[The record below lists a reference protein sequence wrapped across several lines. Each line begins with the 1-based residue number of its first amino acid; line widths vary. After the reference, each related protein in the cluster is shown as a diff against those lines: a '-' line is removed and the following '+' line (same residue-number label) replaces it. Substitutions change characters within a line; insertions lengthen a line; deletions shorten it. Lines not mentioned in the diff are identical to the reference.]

1 MKKQA
6 LHGRKRL
13 VMNGIA
19 SLLDASAYTQ
29 VVSIWQELETE
40 CGLTGIKIT
49 PLAHFSWQVAEK
61 FDLDKTAEILERI
74 ARKSKPFPASASGL
88 RIFSGQVPVLYIPVV
103 KDENLLRF
111 HANLWEET
119 RLVVEGSNRH
129 YLPQFWIPHITLAY
143 GDVDSIKLDCAL
155 QRLAFKPLNLEIQV
169 NNLAL
174 VYQDNGEEGW
184 VKYRYVF
191 TA

>member
-1 MKKQA
+1 
-6 LHGRKRL
+6 
-13 VMNGIA
+13 MNGIA
-19 SLLDASAYTQ
+19 SLLDAPAYTQ

-40 CGLTGIKIT
+40 CELTGIKIT

-74 ARKSKPFPASASGL
+74 TRKSKPFPASASGL
-88 RIFSGQVPVLYIPVV
+88 GIFSGQVPVLYIPVV

-119 RLVVEGSNRH
+119 RSVVKGSNRH

-143 GDVDSIKLDCAL
+143 GDVDSIKLNCAL
-155 QRLAFKPLNLEIQV
+155 RRLAFKPLNLEIQV

-174 VYQDNGEEGW
+174 VYQDNDEEGW

-191 TA
+191 NA